1 MSPMPMHSLDLA
13 KLHKGRLDIL
23 CIGAHCDDIEIGC
36 GGTVLALQ
44 HRYPSCRVHWL
55 ILTSVP
61 ARRSEA
67 VAAAQAFVKPACRGE
82 TLICDFPDGMLPGH
96 YMQVKERFEALKAL
110 VDPDLILTHHGLDRH
125 QDHSL
130 VSQVTWQTYREHMI
144 WEYEIPKYDGGLVTP
159 NMYVP
164 VSAAAAARKIR
175 LIVKAFDSQ
184 RGKSWFTAE
193 NLLAMMRL
201 RGLECRS
208 PSGFAEGFHCRKLVF
223 DAFGAALDEKTYLT
237 AAPETSDDVVD

>member
-1 MSPMPMHSLDLA
+1 VQSLDLA
-13 KLHKGRLDIL
+13 KSQKGRLEVL

-44 HRYPSCRVHWL
+44 RRYPGCRVHWL

-67 VAAAQAFVKPACRGE
+67 LGAARAFVKPACRGE
-82 TLICDFPDGMLPGH
+82 TLVCDLPDGMLPGH
-96 YMQVKERFEALKAL
+96 LVPVKERFEALKAL

-130 VSQVTWQTYREHMI
+130 VSQVTWQTFREHMI
-144 WEYEIPKYDGGLVTP
+144 WEYEIPKYDGDLLTP

-164 VSAAAAARKIR
+164 LSAKTAARKIR
-175 LIVKAFDSQ
+175 VIVKAFASQ
-184 RGKSWFTAE
+184 RGKPWFTAD

-208 PSGFAEGFHCRKLVF
+208 PSGLAEGFHCRKLVF
-223 DAFGAALDEKTYLT
+223 DGLG
-237 AAPETSDDVVD
+237 AAPEGDVA

>member
-1 MSPMPMHSLDLA
+1 VQLLDLA
-13 KLHKGRLDIL
+13 KSPKSRLDVL

-44 HRYPSCRVHWL
+44 RRYPGCRVHWL

-67 VAAAQAFVKPACRGE
+67 LGAARAFVKPAYRGE
-82 TLICDFPDGMLPGH
+82 TVVCDLPDGMLPGH
-96 YMQVKERFEALKAL
+96 LAQVKERFEALKAL

-130 VSQVTWQTYREHMI
+130 VSQVTWQTFREHMI
-144 WEYEIPKYDGGLVTP
+144 WEYEIPKYDGDLITP

-164 VSAAAAARKIR
+164 LSAPTAARKISV
-175 LIVKAFDSQ
+175 IVKAFASQ
-184 RGKSWFTAE
+184 RGKSWFTAD

-208 PSGFAEGFHCRKLVF
+208 PSGLAEGFHCRKLVF
-223 DAFGAALDEKTYLT
+223 DGLGAAPDRD
-237 AAPETSDDVVD
+237 A

>member
-1 MSPMPMHSLDLA
+1 VHSLDLA
-13 KLHKGRLDIL
+13 KSQKGRLDVL

-44 HRYPSCRVHWL
+44 RRYPGCRVHWL

-67 VAAAQAFVKPACRGE
+67 LAAARAFVKPACRGE
-82 TLICDFPDGMLPGH
+82 TLVCDFPDGMLPGH
-96 YMQVKERFEALKAL
+96 LVQVKERFEAFKAL
-110 VDPDLILTHHGLDRH
+110 VDPELILTHHGLDRH

-130 VSQVTWQTYREHMI
+130 VSQVTWQTFREHMI
-144 WEYEIPKYDGGLVTP
+144 WEYEIPKYDGDLVTP

-164 VSAAAAARKIR
+164 VSATAAARKIR
-175 LIVKAFDSQ
+175 LIVKAFESQ

-223 DAFGAALDEKTYLT
+223 DALGAAAGEKASLT
-237 AAPETSDDVVD
+237 AAPQTSDDAVD